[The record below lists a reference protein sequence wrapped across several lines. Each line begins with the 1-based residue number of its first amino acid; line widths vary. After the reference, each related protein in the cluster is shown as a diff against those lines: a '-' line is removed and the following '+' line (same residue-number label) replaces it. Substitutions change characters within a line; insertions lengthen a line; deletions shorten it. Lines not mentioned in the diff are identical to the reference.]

1 MIIRR
6 ATENDI
12 EGINSLLRQVL
23 YVHHVDRPDIFKAE
37 GKKYRDDELCAI
49 IEDDRTPLFIAV
61 EENTNK
67 VLGHCFCVV
76 NEVKEHSSLVDCKT
90 LYIDDLC
97 IDESA
102 RGQHIGKDLYD
113 FAVSY
118 AKEIGCYNLTL
129 NVWAKNTSA
138 LKFYEAM
145 GLSVQKYG
153 MELIL

>member
-6 ATENDI
+6 ATPQDI
-12 EGINSLLRQVL
+12 EGINALLRQVL
-23 YVHHVDRPDIFKAE
+23 YVHHVDRPDIFKPE
-37 GKKYRDDELCAI
+37 GKKYRDEELKAI
-49 IEDDRTPLFIAV
+49 IENDTTPLFVAFD
-61 EENTNK
+61 EDTKK
-67 VLGHCFCVV
+67 VLGHCFCAITDT
-76 NEVKEHSSLVDCKT
+76 KGHSSLVDNKT

-97 IDESA
+97 IDENA
-102 RGQHIGKDLYD
+102 RGRHIGKALYD
-113 FAVSY
+113 FAVNY

-153 MELIL
+153 MEVIL

>member
-6 ATENDI
+6 AEIKDI

-37 GKKYRDDELCAI
+37 GKKYRDEELTAI
-49 IEDDRTPLFIAV
+49 IRDDSTPLFVAV
-61 EENTNK
+61 DESTDN
-67 VLGHCFCVV
+67 VLGHCFCVI
-76 NEVKEHSSLVDCKT
+76 NEVKGHSSLSDNKT

-102 RGQHIGKDLYD
+102 RGQHIGKALYD
-113 FAVSY
+113 FTVNY

-129 NVWAKNTSA
+129 NVWAENKSA

-145 GLSVQKYG
+145 GLSFQKYG